1 MFVEFVFEQPCFKT
15 YCHQC
20 QVFCLGQP
28 WVSCTERHCGTSM
41 WPTLVPDA
49 VFLQLQTLKSLK
61 RLKSRTLMSS
71 VLSLWRQRSALFYPE
86 RETICGALHAA
97 SGGLGMRIQCL
108 WGRCD
113 ESDGNVWA
121 CVCVMS
127 SHSAWGQRIKP
138 PVISVSLNPHCPSTL
153 LISVTSTV
161 QHWSLTYASYWRL
174 NTLHLSQTALT
185 TGTTRHPLFRCQSS
199 SPT

>member
-1 MFVEFVFEQPCFKT
+1 MFVEFVFEQPCW
-15 YCHQC
+15 
-20 QVFCLGQP
+20 QP

-41 WPTLVPDA
+41 WPTLVPAA
-49 VFLQLQTLKSLK
+49 VFLQLETLKSLK

-97 SGGLGMRIQCL
+97 SGGLGMCIQCL

-121 CVCVMS
+121 CVCVCDEQPFCLGS
-127 SHSAWGQRIKP
+127 THQAPGNLCLSQPPLPFHPSHLSDLHSPA
-138 PVISVSLNPHCPSTL
+138 
-153 LISVTSTV
+153 LISDIC
-161 QHWSLTYASYWRL
+161 LI
-174 NTLHLSQTALT
+174 LT
-185 TGTTRHPLFRCQSS
+185 T
-199 SPT
+199 